1 MIFREQ
7 LQQKIEKSVSR
18 NIITAI
24 LGPRQCGKTT
34 ISRLIGEQSQV
45 EFFDLEDPTS
55 LQSLKSNP
63 MLLLSSLEGLVILD
77 EIQRMPELFPILRVL
92 ADRPKSTTKFLLLG
106 SASPQLM
113 KNVSESLAGRIGFV
127 DMSGFDIREVHPG
140 DVKKLW
146 HRGGFPRSFLASDDG
161 GSFSWRQDFI
171 RTFLE
176 RDIPQLGI
184 TVPAETLRRFW
195 TMLAHYHGQ
204 TWNGSEFARSIGA
217 TEPTARRYL
226 DILSGAY
233 VVRQIQPWFENISKR
248 QVKSPKIYIRD
259 SGILHALLMLKNEQI
274 FSHPKNGASWEG
286 FVLEQII
293 SRIASPVYYWAT
305 HAGAELDLFTLSNG
319 KRTGFEIKFSDAP
332 SMTKSMHIAI
342 KDLHLDQLYIIYPG
356 EKKYLLSED
365 VMVIP
370 LSAMQEVLTSNGL

>member
-1 MIFREQ
+1 MIIREH
-7 LQQKIEKSVSR
+7 LHEKIEKTVSR
-18 NIITAI
+18 SIITAI

-34 ISRLIGEQSQV
+34 ISRLMGEQSQAAY
-45 EFFDLEDPTS
+45 FDLEDPVS
-55 LQSLKSNP
+55 IQSLKSSP
-63 MLLLSSLEGLVILD
+63 MQLLSSLEGLVILD

-92 ADRPKSTTKFLLLG
+92 ADRPEAAAKFLLLG

-127 DMSGFDIREVHPG
+127 DMSGFDIWEAG
-140 DVKKLW
+140 QKDVKKLW
-146 HRGGFPRSFLASDDG
+146 YRGGFPRSFLASDDD

-217 TEPTARRYL
+217 MEPTARRYL
-226 DILSGAY
+226 DILTGAY
-233 VVRQIQPWFENISKR
+233 VVRQIHPWFENISKR

-259 SGILHALLMLKNEQI
+259 SGILHALLMLKNDQI
-274 FSHPKNGASWEG
+274 FSHPKSGASWEG

-293 SRIASPVYYWAT
+293 SRIDSPVYYWAT
-305 HAGAELDLFTLSNG
+305 HAGAELDLFTISNG
-319 KRTGFEIKFSDAP
+319 KRTGFEIKYSDAP
-332 SMTKSMHIAI
+332 SLTKSMHIAI
-342 KDLHLDQLYIIYPG
+342 QDLQLDQLYIIYPG
-356 EKKYLLSED
+356 VTSYPLLEN
-365 VMVIP
+365 VTVIP
-370 LSAMQEVLTSNGL
+370 LNDFEEVL

>member
-1 MIFREQ
+1 MIIREH
-7 LQQKIEKSVSR
+7 LHEKIEKTVSR

-34 ISRLIGEQSQV
+34 ISRLIGEQSQAV
-45 EFFDLEDPTS
+45 YFDLEDPVS
-55 LQSLKSNP
+55 IQSLKSSP
-63 MLLLSSLEGLVILD
+63 MQLLSSLEGLVILD

-92 ADRPKSTTKFLLLG
+92 ADRPEAAAKFLLLG

-127 DMSGFDIREVHPG
+127 DMSGFDIWEA
-140 DVKKLW
+140 DQKEVKKLW
-146 HRGGFPRSFLASDDG
+146 YRGGFPRSFLASDDD

-226 DILSGAY
+226 DILTGAY
-233 VVRQIQPWFENISKR
+233 VVRQIHPWFENISKR

-259 SGILHALLMLKNEQI
+259 SGILHALLMLKDDQI

-293 SRIASPVYYWAT
+293 SRIDSPVYYWAT
-305 HAGAELDLFTLSNG
+305 HAGAKLDLFTISNG
-319 KRTGFEIKFSDAP
+319 KRTGFEIKYSDAP
-332 SMTKSMHIAI
+332 SLTKSMHIAI
-342 KDLHLDQLYIIYPG
+342 QDLQLDQLYIIYPG
-356 EKKYLLSED
+356 VTSYPLRKNIQ
-365 VMVIP
+365 VIP
-370 LSAMQEVLTSNGL
+370 LKDFEEVL

>member
-1 MIFREQ
+1 MIIREH
-7 LQQKIEKSVSR
+7 LHEKIERTVSR

-34 ISRLIGEQSQV
+34 ISRLIGEQSQAV
-45 EFFDLEDPTS
+45 YFDLEDPVS
-55 LQSLKSNP
+55 IQSLKSSP
-63 MLLLSSLEGLVILD
+63 MQLLSSLEGLVILD

-92 ADRPKSTTKFLLLG
+92 ADRPEAAAKFLLLG

-127 DMSGFDIREVHPG
+127 DMSGFDIWEA
-140 DVKKLW
+140 DQKEVKKLW
-146 HRGGFPRSFLASDDG
+146 YRGGFPRSFLASDDDR
-161 GSFSWRQDFI
+161 SFSWRQDFI

-226 DILSGAY
+226 DILTGAY
-233 VVRQIQPWFENISKR
+233 VVRQIHPWFENISKR

-259 SGILHALLMLKNEQI
+259 SGILHALLMLKNDQI

-293 SRIASPVYYWAT
+293 SRIDSPVYHWAT
-305 HAGAELDLFTLSNG
+305 HAGAELDLFTISNG
-319 KRTGFEIKFSDAP
+319 KRTGYEIKYSDAP
-332 SMTKSMHIAI
+332 SLTKSMHIAI
-342 KDLHLDQLYIIYPG
+342 QDLQLDQLFIIYPG
-356 EKKYLLSED
+356 VTSYPLRTNIK
-365 VMVIP
+365 VIP
-370 LSAMQEVLTSNGL
+370 LNDFEEVL